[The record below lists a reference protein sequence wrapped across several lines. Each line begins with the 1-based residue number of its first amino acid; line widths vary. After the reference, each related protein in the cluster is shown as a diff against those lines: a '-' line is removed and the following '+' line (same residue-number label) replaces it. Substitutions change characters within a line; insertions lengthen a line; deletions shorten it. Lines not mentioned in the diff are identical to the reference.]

1 MANFELV
8 NNIAHK
14 NIKINTKSSK
24 EFGDDVW
31 FALTFL
37 DEFRA
42 IQAHYPIFF
51 QKNSD
56 TGQFMPV
63 ALLGFKHNENLFL
76 SERGW
81 DVSYIP
87 ATIKRQ
93 PFAIGHQQQNKNGKT
108 EVTRVLTLDMD
119 NPRVN
124 ESEGEA
130 LFLEYGGTSEYL
142 DHMADLMEAIHHGVE
157 KNAHFME
164 TLLALELIEQFTL
177 DITLN
182 DGSQNQML
190 GFYTINEDKLAE
202 LSDEQ
207 LLNLT
212 KLGYLQAIYFIIA
225 SHGKIA
231 DLIKR
236 KNQQIGG

>member
-1 MANFELV
+1 MAKFELV

-14 NIKINTKSSK
+14 NIKVNTKASAQ
-24 EFGDDVW
+24 FGDNLW
-31 FALTFL
+31 FALTFP

-42 IQAHYPIFF
+42 IQNHYPIFF

-56 TGQFMPV
+56 TGQFMPI
-63 ALLGFKHNENLFL
+63 ALLGVKQNENLFL
-76 SERGW
+76 TEQGW
-81 DVSYIP
+81 DASYIP

-93 PFAIGHQQQNKNGKT
+93 PFAIGHQEQSQGGKT
-108 EVTRVLTLDMD
+108 ELTRVLTIDMES
-119 NPRVN
+119 PRVN
-124 ESEGEA
+124 ETEGEA
-130 LFLEYGGTSEYL
+130 LFLEYGGNSDYL

-157 KNAHFME
+157 KSAHFIE
-164 TLLALELIEQFTL
+164 TLLGYELIEQFTL
-177 DITLN
+177 DVTLN

-207 LLNLT
+207 TLNLV

-225 SHGKIA
+225 SHGNIA
-231 DLIKR
+231 ELVKR
-236 KNQQIGG
+236 KNKQLGL

>member
-1 MANFELV
+1 MANYELV

-14 NIKINTKSSK
+14 NIKVNTKSSK
-24 EFGDDVW
+24 QFGDDVW
-31 FALTFL
+31 FALTFP

-42 IQAHYPIFF
+42 IQSHYPIFF
-51 QKNSD
+51 QKNSE

-63 ALLGFKHNENLFL
+63 ALLGFKQNENLFL
-76 SERGW
+76 SDAGW
-81 DVSYIP
+81 DECYIP
-87 ATIKRQ
+87 ATIRRQ
-93 PFAIGHQQQNKNGKT
+93 PFAIGHQQQNQGGQT
-108 EVTRVLTLDMD
+108 ELTRVLTIDMA

-142 DHMADLMEAIHHGVE
+142 DHMADLMEAIHQGVE
-157 KNAHFME
+157 KSAHFVE
-164 TLLALELIEQFTL
+164 TMLGYELIEQFTL
-177 DITLN
+177 DVTLN
-182 DGSQNQML
+182 DGSRNQML

-207 LLNLT
+207 LLNLA

-225 SHGKIA
+225 SHGNVA

-236 KNQQIGG
+236 KNQQLGL